1 AALGRRLVEQGALGD
16 GVGFRHG
23 QNSYN
28 SYTIATLAL
37 RREPGRSGLC
47 RAAEACHTGGR
58 PEFRTM
64 ALILPQERLEEL
76 RRRLQAS
83 GRRPSMLFATTS
95 PAVLEA
101 IQLVEEFGPMCEAL
115 YLVMV
120 ADGRLLNVERE
131 VLRGALDVLS
141 AGRIRT
147 AHMESML
154 DNAARR
160 IAEHGAEALLNN
172 VIGALE
178 EDPARAE
185 ATVVLAIAV
194 AAADGS

>member
-1 AALGRRLVEQGALGD
+1 
-16 GVGFRHG
+16 
-23 QNSYN
+23 
-28 SYTIATLAL
+28 
-37 RREPGRSGLC
+37 
-47 RAAEACHTGGR
+47 
-58 PEFRTM
+58 M

-194 AAADGS
+194 AAADGSIVPEEQLVIDKLAAGLDLGSMRGTELLEQIVSGLDTRKNPDR

>member
-1 AALGRRLVEQGALGD
+1 
-16 GVGFRHG
+16 
-23 QNSYN
+23 
-28 SYTIATLAL
+28 
-37 RREPGRSGLC
+37 
-47 RAAEACHTGGR
+47 
-58 PEFRTM
+58 M
-64 ALILPQERLEEL
+64 ALILPREKLEGL

-95 PAVLEA
+95 PVVLEA
-101 IQLVEEFGPMCEAL
+101 IQLVEEFGYMCEAL

-141 AGRIRT
+141 SGRVRT

-160 IAEHGAEALLNN
+160 MAEQGAEARLHK
-172 VIGALE
+172 VVEALQ
-178 EDPARAE
+178 DDHARAE
-185 ATVVLAIAV
+185 ATVVLALAV
-194 AAADGS
+194 AAADGTIVPEEQVVIDKLAAGLEVGSARGAELLEELVSGIDATDR